1 MGWWLR
7 KLALVE
13 DPGSVPTLGSSQLM
27 PVPGI
32 SHTLFAFPESLYTS
46 KARKLTWAH
55 THINLNVKGHRLK
68 AELTVLSSGVN
79 TGLEFSS
86 QCPKI
91 RQRDLCC
98 FLLSV
103 SRTPMQQK
111 ALEGIRQLKLR
122 I

>member
-32 SHTLFAFPESLYTS
+32 SHTLFAFHESLYTS
-46 KARKLTWAH
+46 KARKLMWAH

-68 AELTVLSSGVN
+68 AELTVLASGVN

-86 QCPKI
+86 QCPNKDTSK
-91 RQRDLCC
+91 RFMLFSPLRVPNPHATESSGRD
-98 FLLSV
+98 
-103 SRTPMQQK
+103 
-111 ALEGIRQLKLR
+111 
-122 I
+122 